1 MNLRIKRY
9 TYEEIASE
17 RSPRVLK
24 AEKLGEA
31 EIHVWFR
38 ALDQQVPNA
47 NALFELLSADER
59 ERARRYRFDE
69 HRNEFILTRA
79 ALRILLGF
87 YLETFPEQLAFSYSA
102 QGKPS
107 LEKDA
112 AALCFNVSHT
122 HGLAALAFG
131 RGCEIGVD
139 VEKLRPECD
148 ATKLAQRFFSASE
161 REAISSLSGRALHEA
176 FFRCWT
182 RKEAFIKAKGGG
194 LSIPLDQFD
203 VSIDEGRPAALLGTR
218 PDPAEASR
226 WMLHDLPVKEGYAGA
241 LAFSVRAMERR
252 KPASDRNI
260 PNFVSS

>member
-1 MNLRIKRY
+1 MRIKCF
-9 TYEEIASE
+9 TYDEIASYK
-17 RSPRVLK
+17 SPRVLK
-24 AEKLGEA
+24 AEKLGEE

-38 ALDQQVPNA
+38 ALDQPVPSA
-47 NALFELLSADER
+47 NTTLELLSPDER
-59 ERARRYRFDE
+59 ERARRYRFDQ

-87 YLETFPEQLAFSYSA
+87 YLEKSPEQLAFSYSA

-107 LEKDA
+107 LQEKVVD
-112 AALCFNVSHT
+112 LGFNISHT
-122 HGLAALAFG
+122 QGLAALAFG
-131 RGCEIGVD
+131 RGREIGVD

-161 REAISSLSGRALHEA
+161 RAAISSLSGRPLHEA

-203 VSIDEGRPAALLGTR
+203 VSVEEGRPAALLGTR
-218 PDPAEASR
+218 PDPAEANR
-226 WMLHDLPVKEGYAGA
+226 WTLHDLPVESGYAAA
-241 LAFSVRAMERR
+241 LAVSVPATERKR
-252 KPASDRNI
+252 PANSRNDL
-260 PNFVSS
+260 NFVES